1 MVVAMRTFLIAA
13 TAGALTLTGAASANA
28 ADNVT
33 VMTRNVFLGA
43 DLGPALRST
52 SVGDFIKNAGEIYR
66 QLESTNFR
74 KRAKGL
80 ADEIQE
86 RKPDLVGLQEVAL
99 WREGPVNLAAITSQK
114 PTASKVYQ
122 DFLKIL
128 MKEVN
133 KGPVKYEVVKV
144 QKEFDFEAPTDT
156 DNNLTNGTFGADKD
170 IRLTMRDA
178 ILKRSGKRVQV
189 KDQDGAR
196 YTTKNSFSVKV
207 AGQVTVT
214 SIRGWL
220 STRAKVKNGPWFTFA
235 NTHLEAFD
243 DRTQVPSI
251 RAKQATEFAKAMSKV
266 KGPLI
271 AVGDFNSD
279 SPGLVPGDE
288 QAFEAL
294 RKAGF
299 KDIGTTTPLSCCL
312 ATSDDMQTG
321 GSVDEFDHRVDQIF
335 TTTAKRVKKVKTWV
349 TGRQQSYGFWHSD
362 HAGVVGKYT
371 LK

>member
-1 MVVAMRTFLIAA
+1 MLRSLLTAL
-13 TAGALTLTGAASANA
+13 TAGALALTGAGAAQA

-43 DLGPALRST
+43 DLGPALKATDTAS
-52 SVGDFIKNAGEIYR
+52 FIHAAGIIYR
-66 QLESTNFR
+66 QLETTNFR

-80 ADEIQE
+80 AAEVQQ
-86 RKPDLVGLQEVAL
+86 RRPDLIGLQEVAL
-99 WREGPVNLAAITSQK
+99 WRRGPVNITAITGK
-114 PTASKVYQ
+114 PAASEVYQ

-128 MKEVN
+128 LKKVN
-133 KGPVKYEVVKV
+133 AGKAQYEVVKI
-144 QKEFDFEAPTDT
+144 QKEFDFEAPADVD
-156 DNNLTNGTFGADKD
+156 DNPQTGLLGADAD
-170 IRLTMRDA
+170 FRLTMRDV
-178 ILKRSGKRVQV
+178 ILKRKGAGITT
-189 KDQDGAR
+189 KDLRGGH
-196 YTTKNSFSVKV
+196 YTKKNSFTVTI
-207 AGQVTVT
+207 GPVTVT

-220 STRAKVKNGPWFTFA
+220 SARVQKKNGPWLTFA

-251 RAKQATEFAKAMSKV
+251 RALQAREFAKAMGKV

-271 AVGDFNSD
+271 AVGDYNSD

-294 RKAGF
+294 LKAGF
-299 KDIGTTTPLSCCL
+299 KDIGTTTPLSCCI

-321 GSVDEFDHRVDQIF
+321 GSIDEFDHRVDQIF
-335 TTTAKRVKKVKTWV
+335 TTTPRKVKRVRTWV
-349 TGRQQSYGFWHSD
+349 VGLEQSFGFWHSD

-371 LK
+371 LR

>member
-1 MVVAMRTFLIAA
+1 MRTLLIAA
-13 TAGALTLTGAASANA
+13 TVTAMGVSLAAPANA

-43 DLGPALRST
+43 DLGPALRASGT
-52 SVGDFIKNAGEIYR
+52 TEFINAAGEIFQ
-66 QLESTNFR
+66 QLQTTNFP

-80 ADEIQE
+80 ADEIQA
-86 RKPDLVGLQEVAL
+86 RKPDLIGLQEVAL
-99 WREGPVNLAAITSQK
+99 WREGPVNLNAVLEQK

-128 MKEVN
+128 LKQVN

-144 QKEFDFEAPTDT
+144 QNEFDFEAPTDIDGDPNT
-156 DNNLTNGTFGADKD
+156 GILGADKD
-170 IRLTMRDA
+170 MRLTMRDA
-178 ILKRSGKRVQV
+178 ILRRTGKRIKV
-189 KDQDGAR
+189 KGLKGAQ
-196 YTTKNSFSVKV
+196 YTKKNSFSVTV
-207 AGQVTVT
+207 AGRVKVT
-214 SIRGWL
+214 SLRGWL
-220 STRAKVKNGPWFTFA
+220 STRAKVGKGPWFTFA

-251 RAKQATEFAKAMSKV
+251 RAKQAKEFAAAMDKV

-294 RKAGF
+294 TKAGF
-299 KDIGTTTPLSCCL
+299 KDIGTTTPMSCCV
-312 ATSDDMQTG
+312 ASDDMQQQG
-321 GSVDEFDHRVDQIF
+321 DVSEFDHRVDQIF
-335 TTTAKRVKKVKTWV
+335 TTTPKKVEKVKTWV
-349 TGRQQSYGFWHSD
+349 VGLEQSYGFWHSD
-362 HAGVVGKYT
+362 HAGVVGKYA
-371 LK
+371 LR